1 MNKKIALLA
10 LIIMLGSFST
20 AGLFSKKDA
29 KETPKAQPAAA
40 AASSGNLAAQVG
52 NEGITMAELDEA
64 AKTDL
69 APLANQIY
77 TIKKA
82 RLDQEI
88 EKRLFELEA
97 KAQGKTSDEIQRM
110 AVSSDMT
117 MSDDAIE
124 VFYDSNQQRF
134 QGKPLE
140 EVKDQIRQMLI
151 QSKMGKARNDFLSDL
166 KKKYPV
172 KVFLEEPRVEVDD
185 GGRPSRGPKNAKV
198 TVIEFS
204 EYQCPFCARFKPTI
218 DQLVAEYPKDV
229 RHVYRHNPL
238 PFHQNAKPAAYA
250 SICADRQ
257 GKFWEYSS
265 VLFKNQ
271 AALDSA
277 SLRKYAGDLQL
288 DLAKFDSCLIDP
300 SVAKIVDEDM
310 AYAQSVGARGTPTS
324 FVNGVLFSGAQ
335 PYEALKKVVED
346 KLNS

>member
-1 MNKKIALLA
+1 MNKKIAILA
-10 LIIMLGSFST
+10 LLILFGFLNT
-20 AGLFSKKDA
+20 AGLFSVKNKS
-29 KETPKAQPAAA
+29 KESPNTG
-40 AASSGNLAAQVG
+40 ASPSALAAKVG
-52 NEGITMAELDEA
+52 GQEITMAELDAA

-77 TIKKA
+77 TIKKR

-88 EKRLFELEA
+88 ENRLYDLEA
-97 KAQGKTSDEIQRM
+97 KAQGKTVAEIQAAM
-110 AVSSDMT
+110 GSGDVT

-124 VFYDSNQQRF
+124 VFYDSNQAKF

-140 EVKDQIRQMLI
+140 AVKDQIRQQLI
-151 QSKMGKARNDFLSDL
+151 QGKMMKAKADALSNL
-166 KKKYPV
+166 KKKHKV
-172 KVFLEEPRVEVDD
+172 EVFLEEPKVEVND

-198 TVIEFS
+198 TIVEFS
-204 EYQCPFCARFKPTI
+204 EFQCPFCARFKPTI
-218 DQLVAEYPKDV
+218 DQIVNEYPKDV

-277 SLRKYAGDLQL
+277 NLRKYAGDLQL
-288 DLAKFDSCLIDP
+288 DLAKFDSCLVDP
-300 SVAKIVDEDM
+300 SVAKVVDEDQ
-310 AYAQSVGARGTPTS
+310 AYAASVGARGTPTS

-335 PYEALKKVVED
+335 PYEALKKVVEE
-346 KLNS
+346 KLGNS